1 MKELLKKSI
10 RLTRRK
16 SRVRGKIFGTSSVPR
31 LSVSKSNL
39 SLYCQIIDDSKQSTL
54 VGVSSKS
61 LTKGKSVNLESAFE
75 LGKLIGTK
83 ALESNIKRVVFDR
96 GGRKYTGRVSAVA
109 EGAREVGLK
118 I

>member
-31 LSVSKSNL
+31 LSVSKSNM
-39 SLYCQIIDDSKQSTL
+39 SLYCQIIDDSKQNTL
-54 VGVSSKS
+54 LGISSKS
-61 LTKGKSVNLESAFE
+61 LTKEKSVNLKSAFE
-75 LGKLIGTK
+75 LGKAIGQK
-83 ALESNIKRVVFDR
+83 ALDSNIKRVVFDR